1 LYLGRSLGHGVEIFA
16 AAENAFNQRYYTAL
30 TPVPNPPPG
39 TPATVPSLGAPIL
52 ARIGLRYEFPG
63 H

>member
-1 LYLGRSLGHGVEIFA
+1 VEIFA